1 MVEAADILSGPAVAV
16 ILGLA
21 TALVLVLAL
30 ALALVFVL
38 RGSRRRERALAGERD
53 FLRLREAEARLLFD
67 RSGDCLAVL
76 SRDEA
81 QAGAFFFDDVNAA
94 MVAETG
100 LPPARLIHR
109 RPADVL
115 PPALARTVE
124 ENAARCLS
132 LGVPLPCEEAVEEDG
147 AVRVWDTLLV
157 PLPAAKGRPPRVLRA
172 SRDLTRQHR
181 RLTEA
186 TQAKVEAEMAARA
199 KADFLASLGQ
209 EIRAPMNGIVGYATF
224 LEDLAAGEDQ
234 RHYARQLRQSCR
246 SLLTVIDDILD
257 LTRIEA
263 GRIDLRADPFSLH
276 DAMDHVLSLVGPAAR
291 EKRLTL
297 RLDMGGPGMGGPGMG
312 GPDSVPGFVVG
323 DAARLRQILLN
334 LLSNAVKFT
343 PRGHVG
349 LTVREQGRGPAG
361 VTLAFTVADSGV
373 GMPPER
379 CAQLMSGI
387 PQVDRRSSL
396 VYGGTGLGLAITRR
410 LCEAMGGALAI
421 RSAVGEGTSITVT
434 ITLPVAGIP
443 ADFPGASA
451 GVAGTV
457 SGLYRGR
464 ILLVEDV
471 PMNRELVTRML
482 QGAGHTVD
490 TAADGAQAVE
500 AVAKGGVDLVLMDVL
515 MPVMDGLEATRRIR
529 AAGHTLPILALTAT
543 VRPEDVADCH
553 EAGMNGHLPKPVD
566 RDGLLMAVQRWLRAG
581 RIDAAPAPSR
591 EETAARPPAS
601 LHTLSGSVG
610 VAGMVKQ
617 LDILL
622 ADLPPRLR
630 SLNEVPPDWPRIARD
645 ARMLASLAGGVPEGV
660 SGRAEFDAAA
670 LALAAACTG
679 GDTASATAALERC
692 RALAQKLLESA
703 AAQRGRL
710 VPGGV
715 RLATGRD

>member
-1 MVEAADILSGPAVAV
+1 MGGEMVEAADIL
-16 ILGLA
+16 LGLA
-21 TALVLVLAL
+21 AAALGLAAVLAL
-30 ALALVFVL
+30 PVRRFRL
-38 RGSRRRERALAGERD
+38 RVRALEAECD
-53 FLRLREAEARLLFD
+53 SLRVREAEARLLFD
-67 RSGDCLAVL
+67 RAGDCLAVL

-81 QAGAFFFDDVNAA
+81 QAGAFFFDAVNAA
-94 MVAETG
+94 MAAEAG
-100 LPPARLIHR
+100 VPATRLVHR

-132 LGVPLPCEEAVEEDG
+132 MGVPLPCEETDEAG
-147 AVRVWDTLLV
+147 GTVRVWDTLLV
-157 PLPAAKGRPPRVLRA
+157 PLPAVKGRPPRVLRA

-186 TQAKVEAEMAARA
+186 TQAKVQAELAARA

-224 LEDLAAGEDQ
+224 LEDLAAGDDQ

-263 GRIDLRADPFSLH
+263 GRIDLRSDPFNLH
-276 DAMDHVLSLVGPAAR
+276 EAMDHVLSLVGPAAR
-291 EKRLTL
+291 EKRLSL
-297 RLDMGGPGMGGPGMG
+297 RLDMGGAAG
-312 GPDSVPGFVVG
+312 GPDGVPGFVVG

-343 PRGHVG
+343 PRGHVD
-349 LTVREQGRGPAG
+349 LSVREQGRGPAG
-361 VTLAFTVADSGV
+361 VTLAFTVSDSGV
-373 GMPPER
+373 GIPPER
-379 CAQLMSGI
+379 CEQLLSGI

-396 VYGGTGLGLAITRR
+396 AYGGTGLGLAITRR
-410 LCEAMGGALAI
+410 LCEAMGGALFI

-434 ITLPVAGIP
+434 VTLPAAGTP
-443 ADFPGASA
+443 ADLPGGGGGA
-451 GVAGTV
+451 AGTV

-482 QGAGHTVD
+482 QGAGHTVE
-490 TAADGAQAVE
+490 TATDGAQAVE
-500 AVAKGGVDLVLMDVL
+500 AVAKGGADLVLMDVL

-543 VRPEDVADCH
+543 VRPEDVADCQ

-566 RDGLLMAVQRWLRAG
+566 RDALLMAVQRWLRAG
-581 RIDAAPAPSR
+581 RADAAAPVSR
-591 EETAARPPAS
+591 EEAAARHSAS
-601 LHTLSGSVG
+601 LHTLSGSAG
-610 VAGMVKQ
+610 GAGMVKQ

-645 ARMLASLAGGVPEGV
+645 ARALASLAGCCPEALPGQ
-660 SGRAEFDAAA
+660 AEFEAAA
-670 LALAAACTG
+670 QALAVASTG
-679 GDTASATAALERC
+679 GDTASAAAALERC
-692 RALAQKLLESA
+692 RALAQKLLEA
-703 AAQRGRL
+703 AAIQRTRL
-710 VPGGV
+710 VPGGA
-715 RLATGRD
+715 RLATGRE

>member
-1 MVEAADILSGPAVAV
+1 MVETADILSGPAVAV

-21 TALVLVLAL
+21 AVLVLAL

-38 RGSRRRERALAGERD
+38 RRSRRRERALAAERD
-53 FLRLREAEARLLFD
+53 SFRLREAEARLLFE
-67 RSGDCLAVL
+67 RSGDCLSVL

-94 MVAETG
+94 MAAAAG
-100 LPPARLIHR
+100 LPAARLIHR

-115 PPALARTVE
+115 PPALARMVE

-132 LGVPLPCEEAVEEDG
+132 MGVPLPCEEAVEEDG
-147 AVRVWDTLLV
+147 AVRVWDTRLV

-172 SRDLTRQHR
+172 SRDLTRLHR

-297 RLDMGGPGMGGPGMG
+297 RLDMGGP
-312 GPDSVPGFVVG
+312 DSVPGFVVG

-343 PRGHVG
+343 PRGHVD

-373 GMPPER
+373 GMPSER
-379 CAQLMSGI
+379 CDQLLSGI
-387 PQVDRRSSL
+387 PHVDRRSSL
-396 VYGGTGLGLAITRR
+396 AYGGTGLGLAIARR
-410 LCEAMGGALAI
+410 LCEAMGGAVTI

-434 ITLPVAGIP
+434 ITLPVAGAP
-443 ADFPGASA
+443 ADLPGTPA
-451 GVAGTV
+451 GAAGTV

-581 RIDAAPAPSR
+581 RADAAPAPSR

-610 VAGMVKQ
+610 VAGAVQQ
-617 LDILL
+617 LNILL

-660 SGRAEFDAAA
+660 SGRAEFEAAA
-670 LALAAACTG
+670 LALAAASTG
-679 GDTASATAALERC
+679 GDTVSATAALERC

-703 AAQRGRL
+703 ATQRGRL

-715 RLATGRD
+715 RLVTGRD